1 MALAH
6 ELMHVR
12 RRDVLLG
19 CIPALAERLYFFH
32 PLARLAAREYVIARE
47 AACDAAV
54 VRALDVPADDY
65 GRLLL
70 RLGVTRRDL
79 SWSRRRPPRRRRV

>member
-19 CIPALAERLYFFH
+19 CLPALAERLYFFH
-32 PLARLAAREYVIARE
+32 PL
-47 AACDAAV
+47 
-54 VRALDVPADDY
+54 VRWPLVS
-65 GRLLL
+65 
-70 RLGVTRRDL
+70 T
-79 SWSRRRPPRRRRV
+79 